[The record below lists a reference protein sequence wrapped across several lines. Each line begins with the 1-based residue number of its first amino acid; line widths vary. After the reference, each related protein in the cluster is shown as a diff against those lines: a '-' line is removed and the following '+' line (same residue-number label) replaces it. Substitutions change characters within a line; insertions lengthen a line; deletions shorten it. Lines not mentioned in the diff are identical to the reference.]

1 MTLNGTL
8 KRLDLGTGVW
18 VLERADGGRVA
29 LVGDV
34 PARLD
39 GRRVEVTGRSVEA
52 MGFGMVGE
60 SAFEVDRITE
70 R

>member
-18 VLERADGGRVA
+18 VLETGDGERVA

-34 PARLD
+34 PAALD
-39 GRRVEVTGRSVEA
+39 GRRVEVRGRSVEA
-52 MGFGMVGE
+52 MGFGMVGAR
-60 SAFEVDRITE
+60 AFEVERVTE